1 MESSQQGE
9 LQVKW
14 TPHKARCIC
23 CRHRSVCY
31 RAIAAVARSRHLPR
45 PAADFPGRERTGE
58 NREERRAMA
67 ESNPMWGFPRLR
79 RAATSFPGN
88 LHLVL
93 VLGPSGLLSS
103 APSPSSS
110 TDLGFRF
117 SQDDFL
123 LKMPVVMLRS
133 VGDLLRYI
141 DEHHLTSDFTAKVE
155 YCQSDWVSSAIET
168 FAVTVK
174 KIAQH
179 LQGFGAELS
188 ETDLPDEANA
198 IEFLLHSHTHR
209 YRQMKDDIRS
219 VLKEGRLLLS
229 NLETVKASKRDVEA
243 ERDLKSDMDTV
254 QRLLAQ
260 LRDMEEA
267 FDGFFEK
274 HHLKLLQYL
283 QLLHYEMRFQ
293 QMERVLERITAKE
306 ADIDS
311 VGTTVVQ
318 TEQLL
323 MDLEILDANAQEE
336 MARAQVL
343 ILHGHQLAAN
353 HHYALALIV
362 QRCNELRHRCDLIT
376 AAVRIKRAS
385 LTRAQ
390 DLLLRLEGA
399 LRWCDEGAY
408 LLASQMVD
416 RFQTREGAQEA
427 LQYLTYHQERA
438 PSALKNS
445 QDIVSLELEAI
456 LTPQLQKQR
465 AVSEEAGR
473 CTNQTHSAGG
483 PEART
488 PTDLA
493 ALQFSFD
500 LLPGK
505 RAARKNNN
513 QRKIEVMHDFQGNRS
528 CLYGSTTET
537 DSEAEDNPE
546 QVTRHLMK
554 ELIATERIYVDE
566 LLSVLL
572 GYRAEME
579 DPSMSNLL
587 PSALRSQ
594 KDVCSATCQRFTSST
609 AGMTQTHTNSQTHT
623 CTQTHTQAVT
633 DSSFQCFH
641 ENPISFPFP
650 LRLGSSSRICRVAW
664 RHQRG
669 WGLAS
674 CNGINRGTSCEVIRH
689 TTSNRTSCVC
699 EQKQKFQVY
708 QRYCQNKPRS
718 ELLWRQCS
726 DSTFFKECQKKLD
739 HKLGL
744 DSYLLKPVQR
754 LAKYQLL
761 LKELLKH
768 CTEDLYRCELQ
779 EALDSML
786 ELLKSV
792 NDSMHQIAITG
803 YQVPTTQINRS
814 DGVDVYVSG
823 CKIYDTPLCFNI
835 KRFNPHLIY
844 ITTFLIDFCRP
855 QPAGP
860 GGAAGGFSVWIS
872 HKRAAVRMKELA
884 RFKPMQ
890 RHLFLAVGITEN
902 VKGDVKKFEIWYSG
916 REVVYIVQAPTLEVK
931 VAWLTEIRKILTN
944 QQKNRQDEALTLS
957 DNPLSDSASVM
968 CVSWGGASV
977 GGCSACLPVPNSSS
991 TTSHSHMNRGEESI
1005 YTSPAHSEPVVNSPR
1020 RTWPVPAHSVAIC
1033 EGLEDWGAAT
1043 DLSNLSDSDEEDQPS
1058 PLVAGRYRVLVE
1070 SSMASTDDIIFNC
1083 GDVIQLLHEEM
1094 SGMWMVRNINRK
1106 EEGRVLPEDLH
1117 RILGETS

>member
-1 MESSQQGE
+1 
-9 LQVKW
+9 
-14 TPHKARCIC
+14 
-23 CRHRSVCY
+23 
-31 RAIAAVARSRHLPR
+31 
-45 PAADFPGRERTGE
+45 
-58 NREERRAMA
+58 MA
-67 ESNPMWGFPRLR
+67 ESNPLRGFPRLR

-93 VLGPSGLLSS
+93 VLRPTGLFSS

-141 DEHHLTSDFTAKVE
+141 DENHLTTDFTAKVE
-155 YCQSDWVSSAIET
+155 YCQSDWIVLRTAIET

-174 KIAQH
+174 EIAQL
-179 LQGFGAELS
+179 LQGFGSELS
-188 ETDLPDEANA
+188 ETELPDEANA
-198 IEFLLHSHTHR
+198 VEFLLHSHTHR

-219 VLKEGRLLLS
+219 VTKEGRLLLS
-229 NLETVKASKRDVEA
+229 NLETVKASKRDVEE

-274 HHLKLLQYL
+274 HHLKMQQYL
-283 QLLHYEMRFQ
+283 QLLHYEMSFQ
-293 QMERVLERITAKE
+293 QMEEALERISDQETEIA
-306 ADIDS
+306 S

-323 MDLEILDANAQEE
+323 MDLEMLDTRAQEE
-336 MARAQVL
+336 MAHAQVL

-362 QRCNELRHRCDLIT
+362 QRCNELRHHCDIIT
-376 AAVRIKRAS
+376 TAVRTKRAS
-385 LTRAQ
+385 LTRAR

-399 LRWCDEGAY
+399 LRWCDDGAY

-416 RFQTREGAQEA
+416 KFQTREGAQEA
-427 LQYLTYHQERA
+427 LQYLSSHQERA

-445 QDIVSLELEAI
+445 QDILSLEFEAI
-456 LTPQLQKQR
+456 LTPQLQSQISMVTEKLNAVQSMIRNREQCLRKLADVQVRPIQLVAPRPEPEQR
-465 AVSEEAGR
+465 CKSPLFSPKHGVDFNVLNSK
-473 CTNQTHSAGG
+473 
-483 PEART
+483 
-488 PTDLA
+488 
-493 ALQFSFD
+493 FSFD

-505 RAARKNNN
+505 RAARRSNS

-528 CLYGSTTET
+528 CLYGSTPET
-537 DSEAEDNPE
+537 DSEAEENPE
-546 QVTRHLMK
+546 QVTRHIMK

-587 PSALRSQ
+587 PPALRSQ
-594 KDVCSATCQRFTSST
+594 KDVLFGNMPEIYQ
-609 AGMTQTHTNSQTHT
+609 
-623 CTQTHTQAVT
+623 
-633 DSSFQCFH
+633 FH
-641 ENPISFPFP
+641 
-650 LRLGSSSRICRVAW
+650 SRIFLQDLQGCLETPERVGTCFL
-664 RHQRG
+664 QRK
-669 WGLAS
+669 
-674 CNGINRGTSCEVIRH
+674 E
-689 TTSNRTSCVC
+689 
-699 EQKQKFQVY
+699 KFQVY
-708 QRYCQNKPRS
+708 ERYCQNKPCS

-726 DSTFFKECQKKLD
+726 DSPFFKECQKKLD

-754 LAKYQLL
+754 LTKYQLL

-768 CTEDLYRCELQ
+768 CTEERYRCELQ
-779 EALDSML
+779 QALDSML

-803 YQVPTTQINRS
+803 YQGDLSQLGRVVMQ
-814 DGVDVYVSG
+814 
-823 CKIYDTPLCFNI
+823 
-835 KRFNPHLIY
+835 
-844 ITTFLIDFCRP
+844 
-855 QPAGP
+855 
-860 GGAAGGFSVWIS
+860 GGFSVWIS

-890 RHLFLAVGITEN
+890 RHLFLYDLALLFCKRRGEDTHERTPFYSFKSCLRMSAVGITEN

-931 VAWLTEIRKILTN
+931 VSWLTEIRKILTN
-944 QQKNRQDEALTLS
+944 QQKMCQDETPSLQLS
-957 DNPLSDSASVM
+957 DNPLSDSTSEM

-977 GGCSACLPVPNSSS
+977 GGCSACLPVPHSSS
-991 TTSHSHMNRGEESI
+991 MTSYSHRLRGEDSI
-1005 YTSPAHSEPVVNSPR
+1005 DTSPAHTEPVVHSPR

-1043 DLSNLSDSDEEDQPS
+1043 DLSNLSDSDEEDQPA
-1058 PLVAGRYRVLVE
+1058 PLVVGRYRVMVE

-1083 GDVIQLLHEEM
+1083 GDVIQLLHEEV
-1094 SGMWMVRNINRK
+1094 SGMWMVRNVSRG

-1117 RILGETS
+1117 RILGETC

>member
-1 MESSQQGE
+1 
-9 LQVKW
+9 
-14 TPHKARCIC
+14 
-23 CRHRSVCY
+23 
-31 RAIAAVARSRHLPR
+31 
-45 PAADFPGRERTGE
+45 
-58 NREERRAMA
+58 MA

-155 YCQSDWVSSAIET
+155 YCQSDSVVLRQAIET

-188 ETDLPDEANA
+188 ETDLLDEANA
-198 IEFLLHSHTHR
+198 IEFLLHSHTRR

-274 HHLKLLQYL
+274 HHLKLQQYL

-293 QMERVLERITAKE
+293 QMEEVLERITAKE

-311 VGTTVVQ
+311 VGTNVVQ

-323 MDLEILDANAQEE
+323 MDLEILDANAQVE

-438 PSALKNS
+438 PSALKNN

-456 LTPQLQKQR
+456 LTPTAAEKLNSMQSMIRNREQCLKKLADVQIRPIQLVAPRPEHTSQR
-465 AVSEEAGR
+465 CKSPLFSPKHGVDFNVLNSK
-473 CTNQTHSAGG
+473 
-483 PEART
+483 
-488 PTDLA
+488 
-493 ALQFSFD
+493 FSFD

-546 QVTRHLMK
+546 QVTRHVMK

-594 KDVCSATCQRFTSST
+594 KDVLFGNMPEIYQ
-609 AGMTQTHTNSQTHT
+609 
-623 CTQTHTQAVT
+623 
-633 DSSFQCFH
+633 FH
-641 ENPISFPFP
+641 
-650 LRLGSSSRICRVAW
+650 SRIFLQDLQSCLETPERVGACFL
-664 RHQRG
+664 QR
-669 WGLAS
+669 
-674 CNGINRGTSCEVIRH
+674 
-689 TTSNRTSCVC
+689 
-699 EQKQKFQVY
+699 KKKFQVY

-803 YQVPTTQINRS
+803 YQADLSQLGRVVLQ
-814 DGVDVYVSG
+814 
-823 CKIYDTPLCFNI
+823 
-835 KRFNPHLIY
+835 
-844 ITTFLIDFCRP
+844 
-855 QPAGP
+855 
-860 GGAAGGFSVWIS
+860 GGFSVWIS

-890 RHLFLAVGITEN
+890 RHLFLYELALLFCKRRDEDNHERTPYYSFKSCLRMSAVGITEN

-916 REVVYIVQAPTLEVK
+916 REVVYIVQAPTLEIK

-944 QQKNRQDEALTLS
+944 QQKIS
-957 DNPLSDSASVM
+957 P
-968 CVSWGGASV
+968 
-977 GGCSACLPVPNSSS
+977 SSS
-991 TTSHSHMNRGEESI
+991 TTSHSHRTRRQESI
-1005 YTSPAHSEPVVNSPR
+1005 DTSPAHSEPVVNSPR
-1020 RTWPVPAHSVAIC
+1020 RTWPVPAHTVAIY
-1033 EGLEDWGAAT
+1033 
-1043 DLSNLSDSDEEDQPS
+1043 EEDQPS

-1094 SGMWMVRNINRK
+1094 SGMWMVRNISRK

-1117 RILGETS
+1117 RILGETC

>member
-1 MESSQQGE
+1 
-9 LQVKW
+9 
-14 TPHKARCIC
+14 
-23 CRHRSVCY
+23 
-31 RAIAAVARSRHLPR
+31 
-45 PAADFPGRERTGE
+45 
-58 NREERRAMA
+58 MA
-67 ESNPMWGFPRLR
+67 ESNPIWGFPRLR

-93 VLGPSGLLSS
+93 VLRPTGLLSTT
-103 APSPSSS
+103 PSPSSS

-141 DEHHLTSDFTAKVE
+141 DENHLTSDFSAKVE
-155 YCQSDWVSSAIET
+155 YCQSDWIVLRTAIET

-174 KIAQH
+174 EIAQL
-179 LQGFGAELS
+179 LQGFGSELS
-188 ETDLPDEANA
+188 ETELPDEASA

-209 YRQMKDDIRS
+209 YRQMKDDIRN

-229 NLETVKASKRDVEA
+229 NLETVKASKRDVEE
-243 ERDLKSDMDTV
+243 EREIKGDMDTV

-274 HHLKLLQYL
+274 HHLKLQQYL
-283 QLLHYEMRFQ
+283 QLLHYEMSFQ
-293 QMERVLERITAKE
+293 QMDEVLERLTDQEK
-306 ADIDS
+306 DIAFA
-311 VGTTVVQ
+311 GNTVVQ

-323 MDLEILDANAQEE
+323 RDLETLDTHAQEE
-336 MARAQVL
+336 MARAQVV

-362 QRCNELRHRCDLIT
+362 QRCNELRHHCDVIT
-376 AAVRIKRAS
+376 IAIRTKRAS
-385 LTRAQ
+385 LTRAR

-416 RFQTREGAQEA
+416 KFQTREGAQEA
-427 LQYLTYHQERA
+427 LQYLSCHQERA

-445 QDIVSLELEAI
+445 QDTLSLEFEAI
-456 LTPQLQKQR
+456 LTPQLQSQISMVTEKLNSMQSMIRNREQCLRKLADVQVRPIQLVAPRPEPEQTLQR
-465 AVSEEAGR
+465 CKSPLFSPKHGVDFNVLNSK
-473 CTNQTHSAGG
+473 
-483 PEART
+483 
-488 PTDLA
+488 
-493 ALQFSFD
+493 FSFD

-505 RAARKNNN
+505 RAARRNSSQPKGS
-513 QRKIEVMHDFQGNRS
+513 VMHDFQGNRS

-537 DSEAEDNPE
+537 ESETEDNPE
-546 QVTRHLMK
+546 QVTRHVMK

-566 LLSVLL
+566 LLAVLL

-587 PSALRSQ
+587 PSALLSQ
-594 KDVCSATCQRFTSST
+594 KDVLFGNMPEIYQ
-609 AGMTQTHTNSQTHT
+609 
-623 CTQTHTQAVT
+623 
-633 DSSFQCFH
+633 FH
-641 ENPISFPFP
+641 
-650 LRLGSSSRICRVAW
+650 SRIFLQDLQGCLETPERVGACFL
-664 RHQRG
+664 RRK
-669 WGLAS
+669 
-674 CNGINRGTSCEVIRH
+674 E
-689 TTSNRTSCVC
+689 
-699 EQKQKFQVY
+699 KFQVY

-718 ELLWRQCS
+718 DLLWRQCS
-726 DSTFFKECQKKLD
+726 DSLFFQECQKKLD

-754 LAKYQLL
+754 LTKYQLL

-768 CTEDLYRCELQ
+768 CTEERFRCELR
-779 EALDSML
+779 EALNSML

-803 YQVPTTQINRS
+803 YQGDLSQLGRVVMQ
-814 DGVDVYVSG
+814 
-823 CKIYDTPLCFNI
+823 
-835 KRFNPHLIY
+835 
-844 ITTFLIDFCRP
+844 
-855 QPAGP
+855 
-860 GGAAGGFSVWIS
+860 GGFSVWIS
-872 HKRAAVRMKELA
+872 HKRAAVRMKEMA

-890 RHLFLAVGITEN
+890 RHLFLYDHALLFCKRRDEDSHDRTPFYSFKSCLRMSAVGITET

-916 REVVYIVQAPTLEVK
+916 REVVYIVQASTVEVK

-944 QQKNRQDEALTLS
+944 QQKLRQDETPSLPLS
-957 DNPLSDSASVM
+957 DNPISDSASEI

-977 GGCSACLPVPNSSS
+977 GGCSACLPVPHSSS
-991 TTSHSHMNRGEESI
+991 ATTHSHKHRGEESVH
-1005 YTSPAHSEPVVNSPR
+1005 TSPAHSDPVVHSPR

-1033 EGLEDWGAAT
+1033 DGLEDWGAT
-1043 DLSNLSDSDEEDQPS
+1043 DLSNISDSDEEDQPS
-1058 PLVAGRYRVLVE
+1058 PLVAGRYRVMVE
-1070 SSMASTDDIIFNC
+1070 SSMASTDDIIFNS
-1083 GDVIQLLHEEM
+1083 GDVIQLLHEEV
-1094 SGMWMVRNINRK
+1094 SGMWMVRNVSRG

-1117 RILGETS
+1117 RILGETC